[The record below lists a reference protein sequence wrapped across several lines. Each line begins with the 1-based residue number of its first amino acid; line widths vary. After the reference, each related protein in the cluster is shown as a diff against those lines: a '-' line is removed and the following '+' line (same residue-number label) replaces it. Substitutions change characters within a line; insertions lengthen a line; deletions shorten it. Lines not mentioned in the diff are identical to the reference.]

1 MEVIIQSPEW
11 RCEAIMFTLPGEETG
26 PETFRAKSESHV
38 SQSPV
43 PSLLKV
49 LGRHV
54 QLSGAGGGGPGRL
67 RAPAQHGWGAAA
79 APSTARGP
87 ALLCRVVLCP
97 MSLGGQKRL
106 LAQPL

>member
-1 MEVIIQSPEW
+1 M
-11 RCEAIMFTLPGEETG
+11 G

-54 QLSGAGGGGPGRL
+54 RLSVGGRWS
-67 RAPAQHGWGAAA
+67 RSASRS
-79 APSTARGP
+79 STAWLGGQPVLP
-87 ALLCRVVLCP
+87 ARPADRVCRVVLCP
-97 MSLGGQKRL
+97 MSLGGWKRL